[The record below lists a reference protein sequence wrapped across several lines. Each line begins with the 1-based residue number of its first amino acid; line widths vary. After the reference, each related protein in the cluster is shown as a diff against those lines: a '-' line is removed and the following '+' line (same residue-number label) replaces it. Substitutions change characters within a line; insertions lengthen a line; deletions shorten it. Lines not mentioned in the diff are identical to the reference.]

1 MYYIQYDRHR
11 DGKLYDCP
19 VIPLFK
25 KALLVMRVNVKLDA
39 DAAVL
44 HVRPLLFVERQLA
57 F

>member
-1 MYYIQYDRHR
+1 MYYIEYDRHR

-25 KALLVMRVNVKLDA
+25 KALLVMRVNVTLDA

-57 F
+57 I